1 MNENFI
7 NALVILKSII
17 DSVGTI
23 QTAWGLIVLLVLTVL
38 FILGIFTFTN
48 RVNKS
53 TESQIQRF
61 KKEGKY
67 LPSVY
72 VELNNSMESLR
83 YFIFSYR
90 WKRRIIRQYNHLFSS
105 YEGKRLKQLPIFT
118 AKCRLSYFSS
128 LSKLKSTLYLVS
140 NQLDELR
147 KDHKELYDKYG
158 DVIWAISNST
168 YNYIYAIKYLQDLCT
183 MVSQK
188 NMVLVGSA
196 GNGKT
201 SLLCRMAEV
210 AISNKIPCMLVNSR
224 DITEDCAEYIIK
236 KLPIHPKL
244 RHLTSLYLALTSIM
258 LFFQRKY
265 FYIFVDAINEND
277 REIFVSSISTL
288 LETFSKYPRIRILL
302 TCRREYFDSRYKT
315 LFSADEER
323 PYIPYIF
330 NLHESEYDRRATRKL
345 IEAYMEHFNV
355 RGPFSLETR
364 KKLSNSLLLTRI
376 FFEVNNNKNECMLE
390 FRNAEIYK
398 LYFEETAVKSKGV
411 NLYSIVNSI
420 AVYMFAEFQFDKI
433 PIEKLNLS
441 EDELNSLKGLLDNN
455 LIISRSVYAGT
466 GITEREEEYVYFVF
480 DELRDFCLARY
491 LLTLD
496 ETKASSEYATF
507 FSNVTR
513 LFEHR
518 LSPTEGIVKYAY
530 HYFRT
535 IARDDLCEKILE
547 EFGESDVQSI
557 LDQENYGL
565 DSQTTFNNFGF
576 SLIFSEGDNIASFE
590 MNYMLRCEIIKQCKG
605 RVFQIALGG
614 AGDPNKH
621 EFFADILRIT
631 SENRIVPNYTTSGY
645 NLTDREIEL
654 TKEYCGAV
662 AVSYYSKLSED
673 KNEDNPS
680 TIEAIERFVE
690 AGCTTNVHYVLSKKN
705 ILEAIYRVKNGVFPK
720 GINAVVFLLYKPI
733 GLASKEHAIDYGN
746 PDYLE
751 LLRLVT
757 VTGNNWNYG
766 FDTCQSPALYKFASN
781 VATESIEF
789 CEAARFSMY
798 INSRCVAFPC
808 SFGIEN
814 NAFSVDLKQYTLQEA
829 WDSECFSMF
838 RKQQTEM
845 CANCTIGVCRSCG
858 LGIEM
863 EFCKKC

>member
-1 MNENFI
+1 MKENFI
-7 NALVILKSII
+7 NALVILKSIV
-17 DSVGTI
+17 DSIGTI
-23 QTAWGLIVLLVLTVL
+23 QTARGLIVLLILIFS
-38 FILGIFTFTN
+38 FILCIFTFTN

-53 TESQIQRF
+53 AKLQIQRF

-72 VELNNSMESLR
+72 VELNNSMECLR

-90 WKRRIIRQYNHLFSS
+90 WKKRIIRQYNHLFSG

-128 LSKLKSTLYLVS
+128 LSKLKSTLSLVS
-140 NQLDELR
+140 DQLDELR

-168 YNYIYAIKYLQDLCT
+168 YNYVYAIKYLQDLCA

-210 AISNKIPCMLVNSR
+210 AISNKMPCMLVNSR

-244 RHLTSLYLALTSIM
+244 RHLTSLYLALTSMM

-277 REIFVSSISTL
+277 REIFISSISTL

-315 LFSADEER
+315 LFSAGEER
-323 PYIPYIF
+323 PYIF

-345 IEAYMEHFNV
+345 IESYMEHFNV

-411 NLYSIVNSI
+411 NLYAIVNSI

-535 IARDDLCEKILE
+535 IVRDDLCEKILG

-557 LDQENYGL
+557 SEQENYGL
-565 DSQTTFNNFGF
+565 DSQATFNNFGF

-590 MNYMLRCEIIKQCKG
+590 MNYMLRCIEKDSHHYWDIFWFLLGNEYSGFTPNIK
-605 RVFQIALGG
+605 LGV
-614 AGDPNKH
+614 DILLHYKNDETPEKILRM
-621 EFFADILRIT
+621 FFADIFEKYHTYLDNKHSADNLKEWLDAIEKNT
-631 SENRIVPNYTTSGY
+631 GAISENLKTIVVILAAYDPTEFAFEEYRGLVMNDELFEQIEKSDFCDWIKVLVSELRDSMISTS
-645 NLTDREIEL
+645 TDQNEIQPLIDLGDFE
-654 TKEYCGAV
+654 EY
-662 AVSYYSKLSED
+662 
-673 KNEDNPS
+673 
-680 TIEAIERFVE
+680 
-690 AGCTTNVHYVLSKKN
+690 
-705 ILEAIYRVKNGVFPK
+705 
-720 GINAVVFLLYKPI
+720 GI
-733 GLASKEHAIDYGN
+733 
-746 PDYLE
+746 
-751 LLRLVT
+751 
-757 VTGNNWNYG
+757 
-766 FDTCQSPALYKFASN
+766 
-781 VATESIEF
+781 
-789 CEAARFSMY
+789 
-798 INSRCVAFPC
+798 
-808 SFGIEN
+808 
-814 NAFSVDLKQYTLQEA
+814 
-829 WDSECFSMF
+829 
-838 RKQQTEM
+838 
-845 CANCTIGVCRSCG
+845 
-858 LGIEM
+858 
-863 EFCKKC
+863 